1 MGLNVELPDAEA
13 VKLAARGDANAF
25 IVLVHRY
32 RAPLIAYVHGKMRAR
47 DEAEDIAQDAFC
59 KAWEHLPKLRNPA
72 AFGGWL
78 FQIANNAVI
87 TAARKPRVGL
97 LEAEAADRP
106 VEDSQDCSVEV
117 HAAVG
122 ELSQEHQIVVSL
134 RHFSGMSTEQVAAAL
149 GIPPGTVRS
158 RLSRAYAELRG
169 RLASE
174 VED

>member
-1 MGLNVELPDAEA
+1 VGLNVELSDAEA

-25 IVLVHRY
+25 MVLVHRY
-32 RAPLIAYVHGKMRAR
+32 RAPLIAYAHGKTRAR

-87 TAARKPRVGL
+87 TAARKRRVGL
-97 LEAEAADRP
+97 LEGDAADRP
-106 VEDSQDCSVEV
+106 VEASQDCNMEV

-122 ELSQEHQIVVSL
+122 ELSQEQQVVVSL
-134 RHFSGMSTEQVAAAL
+134 RHFSGMSTEQVAQAL

-169 RLASE
+169 RLASQVE
-174 VED
+174 V